1 MPSPFEHI
9 AATLHSAGAPAA
21 LDRLAD
27 TLREQKLYHKLFDAR
42 LLKRKSELGLPLARP
57 SSLQDV
63 PDAQRKLVEETYVAA
78 AREVGELFLADGDIP
93 AAWMYLQVIREP
105 EKVAAAI
112 EALPATGDGD
122 QKSEQIMQIAL
133 YQGVN
138 PTKGVRMMLKAHGT
152 CSTITALD
160 HVLHN
165 LSQEQRQA
173 CAKVMVRSLYQDLS
187 DSVRR
192 HVQQRVPM
200 VEPDASLRQ
209 LIAGRD
215 WLFEGGGYHIDVS
228 HLGSVV
234 RFARSIDAPAEELEL
249 ALQMAEYGSRLNKQL
264 QYAGEPP
271 FEDSYAAHIE
281 FFKVLLGRDQDQ
293 ALQYF
298 RDKLAHEPDE
308 QDKPL
313 LAYVLTDLLMRSGRL
328 DEAVDV
334 AAEHLTNLGDD
345 VSFSF
350 AELCAEARRPDV
362 LRRVAERRGDLV
374 GYTAALIQ
382 EQSSRG

>member
-1 MPSPFEHI
+1 MSSPFEQL
-9 AATLHSAGAPAA
+9 AVLKESAGPAAA

-27 TLREQKLYHKLFDAR
+27 LLCEQKQYHKLFDAR
-42 LLKRKSELGLPLARP
+42 LLKRKFELGLPLARP

-63 PDAQRKLVEETYVAA
+63 PDEQRKLVEETYVAA
-78 AREVGELFLADGDIP
+78 AREAGDLFLAAGDIP

-112 EALPATGDGD
+112 EALPATSDGNE
-122 QKSEQIMQIAL
+122 KFEQIMQIAL

-138 PTKGVRMMLKAHGT
+138 PPKGVKMMLKSHGT
-152 CSTITALD
+152 CSTITSLD
-160 HVLHN
+160 QVMHN
-165 LSQEQRQA
+165 LSQPQREA

-192 HVQQRVPM
+192 HVQQRVPT
-200 VEPDASLRQ
+200 VPPDASLRE
-209 LIAGRD
+209 LLAGRD

-249 ALQMAEYGSRLNKQL
+249 ALQMAEYGFRLDERL

-271 FEDSYAAHIE
+271 FEDSYPAHIQ
-281 FFKVLLGRDQDQ
+281 FFKVLIGRDREQ

-298 RDKLAHEPDE
+298 RDKLAAEPDE

-313 LAYVLTDLLMRSGRL
+313 LAYVLTDLLMRVGNL

-334 AAEHLTNLGDD
+334 AAKYLTNLGDD

-350 AELCAEARRPDV
+350 AELCAEAKRPDV
-362 LRRVAERRGDLV
+362 FRRVAEGRGDLV
-374 GYTAALIQ
+374 GFTAALIQ
-382 EQSSRG
+382 ESQP

>member
-1 MPSPFEHI
+1 MSSPFEQL
-9 AATLHSAGAPAA
+9 AALKDSAGPAAA

-27 TLREQKLYHKLFDAR
+27 LLCEQKQYHKLFDAR
-42 LLKRKSELGLPLARP
+42 LLKRKFELGLPLARP

-63 PDAQRKLVEETYVAA
+63 PDAQRKVVEETYVAA
-78 AREVGELFLADGDIP
+78 AREAGDLFLAAGDIP

-112 EALPATGDGD
+112 EALPAASDGHE
-122 QKSEQIMQIAL
+122 KSEQIMQIAL

-138 PTKGVRMMLKAHGT
+138 PPKGVKMMLKSHGT

-160 HVLHN
+160 QVMHN
-165 LSQEQRQA
+165 LTQPQREA

-192 HVQQRVPM
+192 HVQQRVPT
-200 VEPDASLRQ
+200 VPPDASLRE
-209 LIAGRD
+209 LLAGRD

-228 HLGSVV
+228 HLGSVI

-249 ALQMAEYGSRLNKQL
+249 ALQMAEYGSRLDERL

-271 FEDSYAAHIE
+271 FEDSYPAHIQ
-281 FFKVLLGRDQDQ
+281 FFKVLIGRDREQ

-298 RDKLAHEPDE
+298 RDKLAAEPDE
-308 QDKPL
+308 KDKPL
-313 LAYVLTDLLMRSGRL
+313 LAYVLTDLLMRVGKL

-334 AAEHLTNLGDD
+334 AAQYLTSLGDD

-350 AELCAEARRPDV
+350 AELCAEAKRPDV
-362 LRRVAERRGDLV
+362 CRRVAEGRGDLV
-374 GYTAALIQ
+374 GFTAALIQ
-382 EQSSRG
+382 E